1 MLDLRYAEME
11 VSFSIADWVV
21 SLGVGAEIPRMGE
34 KLGSLLLISCW
45 QKLLTSGNLAME
57 HGPFV
62 LEMF

>member
-1 MLDLRYAEME
+1 ME